1 MFAQVFDD
9 KNSTSLLT
17 KGGHVEERDGVT
29 RWKRP
34 LVTAR
39 DRQAGWL
46 ARRKHGL
53 LSCLAL
59 HARHPHHASRVESAI
74 CLEETGLDR
83 RLLVALEEFTLEFRC
98 RFSTANSMT
107 YLSIDGSINCP
118 LWNSTARRRG
128 LRRAPE
134 VRGKSLKKAVEE
146 SIFLLRTCSDWR
158 RP

>member
-53 LSCLAL
+53 LSCLVLRFMLDMLITRLVLKARFAWKKEGWIVDCSL
-59 HARHPHHASRVESAI
+59 HWKNIRSSF
-74 CLEETGLDR
+74 
-83 RLLVALEEFTLEFRC
+83 VAQY
-98 RFSTANSMT
+98 STTNSMT
-107 YLSIDGSINCP
+107 YLSIDDSINCP

-146 SIFLLRTCSDWR
+146 SIFLLRSDWR
-158 RP
+158 